1 MTLLCNIFIDKLRVA
16 LRVSTK
22 CDFCLNTDVIF
33 HYNIHCEMTYTFTF
47 ESHSQHH
54 ARRAL
59 KPLGTIVLLS
69 SITCREFETSML
81 RSFKLT
87 LPPPFSPRLFLQSST
102 REEENQKKT
111 DLLHYLEETFCANR
125 KEYVIEESINIY

>member
-1 MTLLCNIFIDKLRVA
+1 MTLLCNIFIDKLRVE

-54 ARRAL
+54 AKRAL

-69 SITCREFETSML
+69 SIACREFETSML

-87 LPPPFSPRLFLQSST
+87 LPPLLFYSQVFERKRIRKRQIYYIT
-102 REEENQKKT
+102 WKKLFART
-111 DLLHYLEETFCANR
+111 EKNM
-125 KEYVIEESINIY
+125 